1 MQDLRRQARKSPLP
15 SSWSRPVE
23 SLVGIAAVVLVLAL
37 AGAVSHLAAETGA
50 RPPACGWG

>member
-23 SLVGIAAVVLVLAL
+23 SLVGIVAVVLVLAL
-37 AGAVSHLAAETGA
+37 AGAVSHLAAKTGA